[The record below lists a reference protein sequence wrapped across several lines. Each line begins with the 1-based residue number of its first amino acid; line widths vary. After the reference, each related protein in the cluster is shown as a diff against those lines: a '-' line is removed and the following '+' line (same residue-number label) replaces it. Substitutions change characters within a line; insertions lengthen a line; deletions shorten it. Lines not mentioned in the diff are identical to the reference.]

1 MSVNCFV
8 DSNIW
13 LYAFMDESSPKHQQ
27 ALTVI
32 AQPGL
37 ILSTQIVNEV
47 CNNLL
52 RKAGYSEQELR
63 QTVENFRQ
71 RYPIHAVTLDEICRA
86 SALRESFS
94 LSYWDSLVVASAI
107 AADCRIIYS
116 EDMHHGLNIN
126 GLQLINP
133 FV

>member
-1 MSVNCFV
+1 
-8 DSNIW
+8 
-13 LYAFMDESSPKHQQ
+13 MDESSPKHKQ

-32 AQPGL
+32 EQCGV
-37 ILSTQIVNEV
+37 ILSTQVVNEV

-52 RKAGYSEQELR
+52 RKAGYTEQEIR

-71 RYPIHAVTLDEICRA
+71 RYPIHTVTLDEVRQA

-94 LSYWDSLVVASAI
+94 LSYWDSVVVASAI

>member
-1 MSVNCFV
+1 
-8 DSNIW
+8 
-13 LYAFMDESSPKHQQ
+13 MDETSPKHRQ

-32 AQPGL
+32 TQPRV
-37 ILSTQIVNEV
+37 ILSTQVVNEV

-52 RKAGYSEQELR
+52 RKAAYTEQEIR

-71 RYPIHAVTLDEICRA
+71 RYLIHSVTLEDVHKS

-94 LSYWDSLVVASAI
+94 LSYWDSLILASAI

-116 EDMHHGLNIN
+116 EDMHN
-126 GLQLINP
+126 GLQIDKLQIINP
-133 FV
+133 FA

>member
-8 DSNIW
+8 DSNVW

-32 AQPGL
+32 AQPGVM
-37 ILSTQIVNEV
+37 LSTQVVNEV

-52 RKAGYSEQELR
+52 RKAGYTEQEIR

-71 RYPIHAVTLDEICRA
+71 RYPIHTVTVDEVCQA

-107 AADCRIIYS
+107 MADCRIIYS
-116 EDMHHGLNIN
+116 EDMHN
-126 GLQLINP
+126 GLAISGLQIINP
-133 FV
+133 FA